1 MRRLA
6 GSRGA
11 GYYIDGSILREAD
24 SLTVIVRLYD
34 VRGDSLV
41 RRAGRSGPLSA
52 SAARLG
58 ALATGDLLA
67 VLLEPGRQVDVGAL
81 HERSP
86 AAIASFLQ
94 GERLYR
100 DMKFETALEQYRRAV
115 GHDSLFTLAAVRGA
129 QAAHWL
135 NRSSDAQEL
144 TAIAVRRISL
154 VSPRYREL
162 VQGWTAYLAGDA
174 DSASALLRRAVRL
187 DSTWAEAWMSLG
199 EVYHHLLPQESPLDS
214 LAEAAFERARRLDPD
229 FTPALYHLAELAIL
243 HGDISRARALVEQ
256 VRRPGDWRAANPELT
271 LMLQCGEG
279 RVSADDWRSAAREDH
294 PTVMNAAKTLAASS
308 TLRGC
313 AEDAFRAVLAVDSAS
328 ASYRFS
334 AMMGLHYLLVSQ
346 GRFHEARDLA
356 SSPDGRRSYQN
367 WLYLSDAVSGV
378 GFEAEAAAVASAQGN
393 DFDAMSSTLL
403 WLRGIWH
410 AHRGQLADASRIAD
424 LLSGRAD
431 STGQSRDSLFARI
444 VAAHLALGRGDTVEA
459 RERLEALLPRA
470 SAEELA
476 WSLWSPLG
484 LERLLLARVLL
495 AQQDFEGVLRVA
507 SVFDSSQPIAYVRDV
522 PASLQLRLR
531 AAQSLGRRELVTRY
545 RARLCFSTEETHR
558 FRGCDHSQPRRAP

>member
-1 MRRLA
+1 M
-6 GSRGA
+6 
-11 GYYIDGSILREAD
+11 
-24 SLTVIVRLYD
+24 
-34 VRGDSLV
+34 
-41 RRAGRSGPLSA
+41 
-52 SAARLG
+52 
-58 ALATGDLLA
+58 
-67 VLLEPGRQVDVGAL
+67 
-81 HERSP
+81 
-86 AAIASFLQ
+86 
-94 GERLYR
+94 
-100 DMKFETALEQYRRAV
+100 
-115 GHDSLFTLAAVRGA
+115 
-129 QAAHWL
+129 
-135 NRSSDAQEL
+135 
-144 TAIAVRRISL
+144 
-154 VSPRYREL
+154 
-162 VQGWTAYLAGDA
+162 
-174 DSASALLRRAVRL
+174 
-187 DSTWAEAWMSLG
+187 
-199 EVYHHLLPQESPLDS
+199 
-214 LAEAAFERARRLDPD
+214 
-229 FTPALYHLAELAIL
+229 
-243 HGDISRARALVEQ
+243 EQ

-495 AQQDFEGVLRVA
+495 AQKDFEGVLRVA
-507 SVFDSSQPIAYVRDV
+507 SVFDSSQPIAYVRDL

-545 RARLCFSTEETHR
+545 RARLSLLSGR
-558 FRGCDHSQPRRAP
+558 DAQVPRM